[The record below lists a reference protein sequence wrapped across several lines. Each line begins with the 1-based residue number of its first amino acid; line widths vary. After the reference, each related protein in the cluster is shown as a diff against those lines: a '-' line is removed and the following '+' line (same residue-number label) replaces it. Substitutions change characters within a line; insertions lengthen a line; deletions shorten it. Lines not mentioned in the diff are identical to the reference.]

1 MRNTFLK
8 FILLKIIELEPLC
21 ISLWTVSFWSLFIYL
36 AKGNQT
42 SPCPILFPI
51 CLLRVL
57 FLNVSSHCRAVC
69 GIGLREWTVSALILD
84 TFGSFVCLFLR
95 GWGIERKRNKILAL
109 VCFLLWWMFFIN
121 TKKDCDEFK
130 FDWIYKSTSL
140 LFVLFCHENSPL
152 KCYCRPDMPLS

>member
-84 TFGSFVCLFLR
+84 TFGSLFVFEGLGYRKEKQNTCISLFSVVMNVFHKYQ
-95 GWGIERKRNKILAL
+95 KR
-109 VCFLLWWMFFIN
+109 LWWIQVLLN
-121 TKKDCDEFK
+121 IQ
-130 FDWIYKSTSL
+130 IYIFVILSL
-140 LFVLFCHENSPL
+140 LSWKFTFEVLLQTRYAFVLVG
-152 KCYCRPDMPLS
+152 